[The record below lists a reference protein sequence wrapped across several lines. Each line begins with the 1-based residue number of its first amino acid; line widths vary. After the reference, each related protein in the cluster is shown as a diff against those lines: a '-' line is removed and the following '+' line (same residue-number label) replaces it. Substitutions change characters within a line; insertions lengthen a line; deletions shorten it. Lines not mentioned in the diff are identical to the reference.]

1 MNRGSLARLLGFQP
15 IDLHSVDSLT
25 RGIRTQD
32 GVKVEALYLKE
43 MGDPTPSED
52 RYGNIPCTLL
62 HSTEVSERIALI
74 YLQAAETAPLLD
86 AASWLKAVI
95 RRGIIVLGMRISQD
109 DALGRMVTR
118 VSKGVSYLTLRRDLV
133 DYRQI
138 VLWGSGEPGVWGLL
152 AAILDERASGV
163 VLETPPR
170 ELSVGGSEVLR
181 TADVCALLPPR
192 WLAVIGLPDSETA
205 FEGTR
210 LAYARGGNT
219 EAVRFETNTRHGVR
233 NEVLRWMLQRRSD

>member
-1 MNRGSLARLLGFQP
+1 MNHGSLARLLGFQP
-15 IDLHSVDSLT
+15 VDLHSVDSLT
-25 RGIRTQD
+25 RGIQTQN
-32 GVKVEALYLKE
+32 GVKVEELYLKE

-52 RYGNIPCTLL
+52 RYRNIPCTLL

-74 YLQAAETAPLLD
+74 YLQAAEPAPLLE

-109 DALGRMVTR
+109 DALGRTVAR

-133 DYRQI
+133 DDRQI
-138 VLWGSGEPGVWGLL
+138 VLWGNGEPGVWGLL

-170 ELSVGGSEVLR
+170 ELSGGTGEVLR
-181 TADVCALLPPR
+181 TADVCSLLPPR
-192 WLAVIGLPDSETA
+192 RLAVIGLSDLDTA
-205 FEGTR
+205 FERTR
-210 LAYARGGNT
+210 AVYARGGNT
-219 EAVRFETNTRHGVR
+219 EAVRFEKNTRCGVQD
-233 NEVLRWMLQRRSD
+233 EVLRWMLRRRSD